1 MDKKEKAK
9 IENSNA
15 QAPVRETS
23 MGRTPAA
30 KTGAGY
36 RKMTHD
42 RGSGFAVRVN
52 KNKRHRRKK
61 TSSFTYFLRAYAGL
75 WLVLTVIL
83 CAVLWKNLS
92 KYQRDYDAAAAAG
105 APELAMQEN
114 MELFT
119 ADNIGM
125 LIEQQQPEISSRF
138 ETIEQYKDFYRS
150 FLEQKKVDFK
160 KNEELYNDARPV
172 FNVYAYDA
180 SAPDDTE
187 GELFA
192 IVSFKSAGEKDSFGF
207 NKWEVKDIAIS
218 ENIYD
223 YHDVYVKVMDDMTV
237 YINGIQADETEYI
250 TGGVIDNAMSDMA
263 YNLTGVS
270 FNYKVYYAGEMVVQ
284 PKLQVVD
291 VNGNDVTDNYVLED
305 NDLRNYESTASEE
318 FIESVQDRVKSFC
331 ETYVYHIYRKA
342 SVDSVASMMESGS
355 EAVRLLY
362 NAQSTLAWAWVP
374 DTVEILDESYD
385 EFMYYNENYF
395 SCRSTIN
402 IHKSDEKTTEDEEFV
417 CQWLFK
423 KIDGQWLVT
432 YFVLG

>member
-15 QAPVRETS
+15 QAPVRKRRNT
-23 MGRTPAA
+23 AA

-36 RKMTHD
+36 REMTHD

-105 APELAMQEN
+105 APELAMQES

-119 ADNIGM
+119 ADNIGT
-125 LIEQQQPEISSRF
+125 LIEQQQPEILSRF

-180 SAPDDTE
+180 SASDDTE

-192 IVSFKSAGEKDSFGF
+192 IVPFKAAGEKDSFGF

-270 FNYKVYYAGEMVVQ
+270 FNYKVYYAGEMVGQ

>member
-15 QAPVRETS
+15 QAPVRKRRNT
-23 MGRTPAA
+23 AA

-36 RKMTHD
+36 REMTHD

-250 TGGVIDNAMSDMA
+250 TGGVIDNAMSGMA

-270 FNYKVYYAGEMVVQ
+270 FNYKVYYAGEMVGQ

-355 EAVRLLY
+355 EAARLLY

>member
-15 QAPVRETS
+15 QAPVRKRRNT
-23 MGRTPAA
+23 AA

-105 APELAMQEN
+105 APELAMQES

-270 FNYKVYYAGEMVVQ
+270 FNYKVYYAGEMVGQ